1 MVFPRLGPPGRPHVV
16 AALLVWALLV
26 AVFASLPTASAAGP
40 ILPCDKTGHLTIDER
55 WDLSCPAWHMVGNV
69 TVDPGVTLRIDPR
82 VTVTADSWIHLYIR
96 GKLTADGAAG
106 QLITFKPTTS
116 ASTIPWGGVQF
127 NASSTGSLTFASLT
141 YAERAI
147 YATQSSPTISDNVID
162 TAFFGILLEAS
173 SSSALRNRI
182 NYTNIAIQASTL
194 GNVVLSS
201 NIITNLT
208 GNPALGIYVTNLQSA
223 SILSNTIQNV
233 VASNGRT
240 PPTPGGRGTD
250 GGYAV
255 GILVNGTPSA
265 TIDGNMMTRLWGG
278 QGGNGA
284 ASSAGNGGRG
294 GDGGSAGGVV
304 TFGVGNLDVSSNS
317 IANILG
323 GHGGNGGTSSA
334 GTGIG
339 GNGGNGGGAA
349 GVQSTSS
356 ASSAQWT
363 LNFFSGIT
371 AGSAGDG
378 GSASLGSFGSGGVG
392 ADAYGFLTGQAMNGD
407 ANANTVQTVRGGH
420 GGNSTNGPRGT
431 AGGNGGQVSAFWAL
445 GVDGSASIRNN
456 WFTDLTG
463 GTGGSG
469 RTAAGAG
476 GNATGILSIGDGNA
490 FNVSTVQWNTMSQVT
505 GGIGGIGT
513 LGGGSGGPV
522 SGLAAFHVALI
533 SDSNV
538 LDTLIGG
545 RGGNS
550 FIPANPA
557 GRGGDSTAFIA
568 ALVPA
573 GNSHSDTI
581 QTVTKGAAGTGTGS
595 PKSYGVGAIA
605 IGNTTTQTRLTLTNM
620 TLTAIGDLDLSI
632 GNYTEATTVN
642 TPFSTAKFAVQFAA
656 NLTVRNFLA
665 VATFW
670 PNNSTYLGGSH
681 VHVDDDGLT
690 AWDLTTP
697 SGLAQWLL
705 VTDRV
710 YQQSTTKI
718 HDNVT
723 RVTVSYPGASFWSN
737 PRSVDMATS
746 HTENFGMVDVTAPTS
761 SALPLPT
768 YKNTLTFGITYTYD
782 DGNGTGVQSMT
793 LWYRGGGLA
802 TWTLYATQVVPNAG
816 GFSFTASGDGTYEFY
831 TTATDKAGNSQA
843 PPSGSSP
850 NNTWTIVDTVRPGS
864 HVNPLPTYET
874 TPSFLVSWAPDA
886 GVTDIVAYR
895 IQYNSGSGWVDW
907 LADTH
912 STSGTFTPTSQGSYA
927 FQSIARDAAGNFEI
941 APWGN
946 DTWTIVD
953 TILPRSKTLPLPGY
967 ETSSPF
973 SVTWQPAEGTA
984 DIASYRIEVNDN
996 GAGWALWIA
1005 STTATSGSYS
1015 GQDGHTY
1022 QFRSIATDNAGNV
1035 ESKSTNDS
1043 WTIVD
1048 MSPPDSV
1055 VTTLPPF
1062 ENTVQFTVSWGPVG
1076 GTTDIATYQVQVR
1089 EGAGAW
1095 VDLACCSS
1103 TTSASTSFVGQ
1114 DGHSY
1119 GFRSIA
1125 RDRAGNIEIAPPGN
1139 DTSTTVD
1146 IRSPFV
1152 TDVAPLGANTNLTP
1166 WVIVTFSEPMDRNS
1180 VALAFS
1186 ITPAMNGA
1194 YQWSADSTQLTFIP
1208 ARALNAGTTYAIT
1221 VDSSAKDRAGN
1232 PMTQSRTFQFSTAG
1246 GGLTGGFSVGE
1257 YWWLLAVV
1265 GAVAGGALF
1274 MILRRRGSA
1283 AKAPPAAAA
1292 AEKESNAIVEDV
1304 FLLNHRDGVLI
1315 KHETRRLRPDVDTD
1329 ILSGMLT
1336 AVQQF
1341 VKDALRGDDYA
1352 DLNEMTVGHMHILI
1366 GRGKWLVLAARIE
1379 GDGSES
1385 WTGRIE
1391 RCIKDMEDH
1400 HWDQL
1405 EDWDGDMALARVL
1418 APYLKK
1424 LISGGYV
1431 PPNA

>member
-16 AALLVWALLV
+16 SALLVWALLV

-223 SILSNTIQNV
+223 SILSNTIQNA

-334 GTGIG
+334 GTGVG

-378 GSASLGSFGSGGVG
+378 G
-392 ADAYGFLTGQAMNGD
+392 
-407 ANANTVQTVRGGH
+407 
-420 GGNSTNGPRGT
+420 
-431 AGGNGGQVSAFWAL
+431 
-445 GVDGSASIRNN
+445 
-456 WFTDLTG
+456 
-463 GTGGSG
+463 
-469 RTAAGAG
+469 
-476 GNATGILSIGDGNA
+476 
-490 FNVSTVQWNTMSQVT
+490 
-505 GGIGGIGT
+505 
-513 LGGGSGGPV
+513 GGSGGRV

-670 PNNSTYLGGSH
+670 PNNSTYLGASH

-802 TWTLYATQVVPNAG
+802 TWTLHATQVVPNAG
-816 GFSFTASGDGTYEFY
+816 GFCFTASGDGTYEFY

-895 IQYNSGSGWVDW
+895 IQYNSGSGWLDW

-927 FQSIARDAAGNFEI
+927 VQSIARDPPGNFWI

-973 SVTWQPAEGTA
+973 SGTWQPAEGTA

-1062 ENTVQFTVSWGPVG
+1062 ENTVQFTVS
-1076 GTTDIATYQVQVR
+1076 
-1089 EGAGAW
+1089 
-1095 VDLACCSS
+1095 
-1103 TTSASTSFVGQ
+1103 
-1114 DGHSY
+1114 
-1119 GFRSIA
+1119 
-1125 RDRAGNIEIAPPGN
+1125 
-1139 DTSTTVD
+1139 
-1146 IRSPFV
+1146 
-1152 TDVAPLGANTNLTP
+1152 
-1166 WVIVTFSEPMDRNS
+1166 
-1180 VALAFS
+1180 
-1186 ITPAMNGA
+1186 
-1194 YQWSADSTQLTFIP
+1194 
-1208 ARALNAGTTYAIT
+1208 
-1221 VDSSAKDRAGN
+1221 
-1232 PMTQSRTFQFSTAG
+1232 
-1246 GGLTGGFSVGE
+1246 
-1257 YWWLLAVV
+1257 
-1265 GAVAGGALF
+1265 
-1274 MILRRRGSA
+1274 
-1283 AKAPPAAAA
+1283 
-1292 AEKESNAIVEDV
+1292 
-1304 FLLNHRDGVLI
+1304 
-1315 KHETRRLRPDVDTD
+1315 
-1329 ILSGMLT
+1329 
-1336 AVQQF
+1336 
-1341 VKDALRGDDYA
+1341 
-1352 DLNEMTVGHMHILI
+1352 
-1366 GRGKWLVLAARIE
+1366 
-1379 GDGSES
+1379 
-1385 WTGRIE
+1385 
-1391 RCIKDMEDH
+1391 
-1400 HWDQL
+1400 
-1405 EDWDGDMALARVL
+1405 
-1418 APYLKK
+1418 
-1424 LISGGYV
+1424 
-1431 PPNA
+1431 

>member
-1 MVFPRLGPPGRPHVV
+1 
-16 AALLVWALLV
+16 
-26 AVFASLPTASAAGP
+26 
-40 ILPCDKTGHLTIDER
+40 
-55 WDLSCPAWHMVGNV
+55 
-69 TVDPGVTLRIDPR
+69 
-82 VTVTADSWIHLYIR
+82 
-96 GKLTADGAAG
+96 
-106 QLITFKPTTS
+106 
-116 ASTIPWGGVQF
+116 
-127 NASSTGSLTFASLT
+127 
-141 YAERAI
+141 
-147 YATQSSPTISDNVID
+147 
-162 TAFFGILLEAS
+162 
-173 SSSALRNRI
+173 
-182 NYTNIAIQASTL
+182 
-194 GNVVLSS
+194 
-201 NIITNLT
+201 
-208 GNPALGIYVTNLQSA
+208 
-223 SILSNTIQNV
+223 
-233 VASNGRT
+233 
-240 PPTPGGRGTD
+240 
-250 GGYAV
+250 
-255 GILVNGTPSA
+255 
-265 TIDGNMMTRLWGG
+265 
-278 QGGNGA
+278 
-284 ASSAGNGGRG
+284 
-294 GDGGSAGGVV
+294 
-304 TFGVGNLDVSSNS
+304 VS
-317 IANILG
+317 
-323 GHGGNGGTSSA
+323 
-334 GTGIG
+334 
-339 GNGGNGGGAA
+339 
-349 GVQSTSS
+349 V
-356 ASSAQWT
+356 
-363 LNFFSGIT
+363 
-371 AGSAGDG
+371 
-378 GSASLGSFGSGGVG
+378 
-392 ADAYGFLTGQAMNGD
+392 
-407 ANANTVQTVRGGH
+407 
-420 GGNSTNGPRGT
+420 
-431 AGGNGGQVSAFWAL
+431 
-445 GVDGSASIRNN
+445 
-456 WFTDLTG
+456 
-463 GTGGSG
+463 
-469 RTAAGAG
+469 
-476 GNATGILSIGDGNA
+476 GDGNA
-490 FNVSTVQWNTMSQVT
+490 FNVSTVKWNTLSQVA
-505 GGIGGIGT
+505 GGLGGIGT
-513 LGGGSGGPV
+513 VGGGSGGIV
-522 SGLAAFHVALI
+522 SGLAAFHVDLI
-533 SDSNV
+533 SDSNI

-573 GNSHSDTI
+573 GNSYSDTL

-595 PKSYGVGAIA
+595 PKSYGVGALA

-620 TLTAIGDLDLSI
+620 TLTAISDLDLSI
-632 GNYTEATTVN
+632 GNYTEATTVK

-782 DGNGTGVQSMT
+782 DGNGTGVQSVT

-802 TWTLYATQVVPNAG
+802 TWTLYGTQVVPNAG

-843 PPSGSSP
+843 PPSANSP

-864 HVNPLPTYET
+864 HVNALPTYET
-874 TPSFLVSWAPDA
+874 TPFLVSWAPDP

-912 STSGTFTPTSQGSYA
+912 STSGTFTATSQGSYA
-927 FQSIARDAAGNFEI
+927 FRSIARDAAGNVEV
-941 APWGN
+941 APAGN

-953 TILPRSKTLPLPGY
+953 TILPRSKTLPLSVY

-973 SVTWQPAEGTA
+973 QVTWQPAEGTV

-996 GAGWALWIA
+996 SAGWAIWIA

-1022 QFRSIATDNAGNV
+1022 QFHSIATDNAGNV

-1055 VTTLPPF
+1055 VTALPPF

-1103 TTSASTSFVGQ
+1103 TTSVSTSFVGQ
-1114 DGHSY
+1114 DGRSY

-1139 DTSTTVD
+1139 DTATTVD
-1146 IRSPFV
+1146 IRPPFV

-1166 WVIVTFSEPMDRNS
+1166 WVNVTFSEPMDRNS
-1180 VALAFS
+1180 VVLAFS
-1186 ITPAMNGA
+1186 ITPEMNGA
-1194 YQWSADSTQLTFIP
+1194 YQWSADSTQLTFVP
-1208 ARALNAGTTYAIT
+1208 ARALSAGTTYAVT
-1221 VDSSAKDRAGN
+1221 VDSRAKDRAGN
-1232 PMTQSRTFQFSTAG
+1232 LMTPSKTFQFSTAG

-1341 VKDALRGDDYA
+1341 VKDALQGDDYA

-1424 LISGGYV
+1424 LVSGGYV
-1431 PPNA
+1431 LPNA

>member
-1 MVFPRLGPPGRPHVV
+1 
-16 AALLVWALLV
+16 
-26 AVFASLPTASAAGP
+26 
-40 ILPCDKTGHLTIDER
+40 
-55 WDLSCPAWHMVGNV
+55 
-69 TVDPGVTLRIDPR
+69 
-82 VTVTADSWIHLYIR
+82 
-96 GKLTADGAAG
+96 
-106 QLITFKPTTS
+106 
-116 ASTIPWGGVQF
+116 
-127 NASSTGSLTFASLT
+127 
-141 YAERAI
+141 
-147 YATQSSPTISDNVID
+147 
-162 TAFFGILLEAS
+162 
-173 SSSALRNRI
+173 
-182 NYTNIAIQASTL
+182 
-194 GNVVLSS
+194 
-201 NIITNLT
+201 
-208 GNPALGIYVTNLQSA
+208 
-223 SILSNTIQNV
+223 
-233 VASNGRT
+233 
-240 PPTPGGRGTD
+240 
-250 GGYAV
+250 
-255 GILVNGTPSA
+255 
-265 TIDGNMMTRLWGG
+265 MMTRLWGG

-304 TFGVGNLDVSSNS
+304 TFGVGSLDVSSNS
-317 IANILG
+317 IANVLG

-378 GSASLGSFGSGGVG
+378 GSASIGNFGNGGMG
-392 ADAYGFLTGQAMNGD
+392 ADAYGFLTGQSMNGD
-407 ANANTVQTVRGGH
+407 ANGNTVQTVRGGH

-469 RTAAGAG
+469 RSAAGAG
-476 GNATGILSIGDGNA
+476 GNATGILSVGDGNA
-490 FNVSTVQWNTMSQVT
+490 FNVSTVQWNTLSQVT

-573 GNSHSDTI
+573 GNSYSDTL

-595 PKSYGVGAIA
+595 PKSYGVGALA

-620 TLTAIGDLDLSI
+620 TLTAISDLDLSI
-632 GNYTEATTVN
+632 GNYTEATTVK

-690 AWDLTTP
+690 AWDLTTS

-768 YKNTLTFGITYTYD
+768 YKNTLTFGITYIYD
-782 DGNGTGVQSMT
+782 DGNGTGVQSVT

-843 PPSGSSP
+843 PPS
-850 NNTWTIVDTVRPGS
+850 
-864 HVNPLPTYET
+864 
-874 TPSFLVSWAPDA
+874 
-886 GVTDIVAYR
+886 
-895 IQYNSGSGWVDW
+895 
-907 LADTH
+907 
-912 STSGTFTPTSQGSYA
+912 
-927 FQSIARDAAGNFEI
+927 GNFEI

-1125 RDRAGNIEIAPPGN
+1125 RDRAGN
-1139 DTSTTVD
+1139 
-1146 IRSPFV
+1146 
-1152 TDVAPLGANTNLTP
+1152 
-1166 WVIVTFSEPMDRNS
+1166 
-1180 VALAFS
+1180 
-1186 ITPAMNGA
+1186 
-1194 YQWSADSTQLTFIP
+1194 
-1208 ARALNAGTTYAIT
+1208 
-1221 VDSSAKDRAGN
+1221 
-1232 PMTQSRTFQFSTAG
+1232 PMTQSSTFQFSTAG

-1341 VKDALRGDDYA
+1341 VKDALQGDDYA

-1385 WTGRIE
+1385 WTVRIE